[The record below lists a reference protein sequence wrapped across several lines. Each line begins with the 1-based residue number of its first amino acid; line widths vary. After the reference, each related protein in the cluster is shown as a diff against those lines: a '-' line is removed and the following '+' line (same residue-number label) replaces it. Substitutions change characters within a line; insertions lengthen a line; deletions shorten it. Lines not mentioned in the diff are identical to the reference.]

1 VKGVGY
7 GLEEGEI
14 GVWFPAE
21 TRVSF
26 VLQRPKRF
34 WNQPCVLLQLVKLW
48 RAYPRWLL
56 REFIWHLAFTGLSH

>member
-1 VKGVGY
+1 MSYGVLIKNKHTGIVQFVKGVGY

-14 GVWFPAE
+14 GVGFLAE

-34 WNQPCVLLQLVKLW
+34 
-48 RAYPRWLL
+48 
-56 REFIWHLAFTGLSH
+56 